1 MGQIKKI
8 KKMKKVSYNELVTT
22 QNPHGVDAR
31 KLHANEDVQVVHMHL
46 KPGQSLK
53 KHTTAVNVF
62 FYVLEGEGVV
72 EIGDEKQTV
81 TKDCLIDSPKDIPH
95 CLYNVSDADFRV
107 LVVKTPSPTATQ
119 NRQAIENMLKN

>member
-1 MGQIKKI
+1 
-8 KKMKKVSYNELVTT
+8 MKSINFKDLATT

-31 KLHANEDVQVVHMHL
+31 KLHANDDVQVVHMHL

-95 CLYNVSDADFRV
+95 CLYNESAADFRV
-107 LVVKTPSPTATQ
+107 LVVKTPSPTAAQ
-119 NRQAIENMLKN
+119 NRQAIENMLKLQ

>member
-1 MGQIKKI
+1 
-8 KKMKKVSYNELVTT
+8 MKTINYKALVTA

-31 KLHANEDVQVVHMHL
+31 KLHSNDDVQVVHMHL

-53 KHTTAVNVF
+53 KHITAVNVF

-81 TKDCLIDSPKDIPH
+81 TKDCLIDSPKDIPN
-95 CLYNVSDADFRV
+95 CLYNESTTDFRV
-107 LVVKTPSPTATQ
+107 LVVKTPSPTAAQ
-119 NRQAIENMLKN
+119 NTKAIENMLKQ